1 MRTAAIIGAGLLLMA
16 AAPEGVE
23 QFGWMSGAWVSRDG
37 DEWTE
42 ELWTEPKG
50 GMLLGVN
57 RTGTG
62 DRATGFEFMRIAV
75 GADGAI
81 SFWGSPGDKAPVEFR
96 LTSSGPGEVVFE
108 NPAHDFPQRVRYAR
122 TASGIEAEI
131 SLSDGSKP
139 IRWSYGRQDASKP
152 GE

>member
-81 SFWGSPGDKAPVEFR
+81 SFWGSPGGKPPVEFR
-96 LTSSGPGEVVFE
+96 LTSSRPGEVVFE
-108 NPAHDFPQRVRYAR
+108 NPAHDFPTRIVYRREGDALVA
-122 TASGIEAEI
+122 TVSGPDGTET
-131 SLSDGSKP
+131 LSWP
-139 IRWSYGRQDASKP
+139 FRRP
-152 GE
+152 E